1 MSSGQG
7 QYTLPQVKLIKLHHQ
22 EDQEDQD
29 QDDDQEHDDD
39 QDHDRDPDVYH
50 YDERPAVEQLWLW
63 VELGVPDAGPI
74 LSRLSGSIIPP
85 EMDGTGERP
94 LPQAAWQEEEEGC
107 IWNIW
112 GFFGTFGKSSV
123 FPTSIIPGEMDASG
137 SLASRP

>member
-1 MSSGQG
+1 MN
-7 QYTLPQVKLIKLHHQ
+7 H
-22 EDQEDQD
+22 DQD
-29 QDDDQEHDDD
+29 QDQDQEHD
-39 QDHDRDPDVYH
+39 HDRDHDLDVYH

-112 GFFGTFGKSSV
+112 RFLGLFGNCPV
-123 FPTSIIPGEMDASG
+123 FPISIA
-137 SLASRP
+137 LSRLMFGALDHFGLLKKSF

>member
-1 MSSGQG
+1 MSLGQG
-7 QYTLPQVKLIKLHHQ
+7 PQHQDTLSQVKLVKLHHQ
-22 EDQEDQD
+22 EDQEDQ
-29 QDDDQEHDDD
+29 D

-74 LSRLSGSIIPP
+74 LSRLSGSIIQP

-112 GFFGTFGKSSV
+112 DFWDIWEIVHSPVQIDVLSFG
-123 FPTSIIPGEMDASG
+123 
-137 SLASRP
+137 